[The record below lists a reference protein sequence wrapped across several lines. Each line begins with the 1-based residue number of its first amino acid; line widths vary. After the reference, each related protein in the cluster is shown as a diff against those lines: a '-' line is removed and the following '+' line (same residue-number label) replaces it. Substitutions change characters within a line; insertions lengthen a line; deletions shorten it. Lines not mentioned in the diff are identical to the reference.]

1 MTLASFLLIGSIFI
15 FLVGGISSD
24 VNKEQWSFIFPNE
37 IIALRNSDVTIPCT
51 FTAPVNHSEVNII
64 WFKYHLHGYPQVFN
78 REEPSKVIEE
88 YRGRTTLVG
97 YGTNS
102 CTLKIKDV
110 TKIERFH
117 PGISE
122 EINSGKLHYKD
133 VKVKIQGCHE
143 DESCK
148 DWTFTF
154 PKYINALQGSCV
166 HIPCTFTHPK
176 GARDFNFFWYSER
189 ITIFNNKSRSD
200 VDDRYKGRTFLTGNT
215 ENNCSLKIINI
226 EKSKEREYF
235 PGINDQI
242 NSITLQ
248 NTSIPVSVKENPP
261 QPSISGNKNM
271 KVKQKIYIACYVEH
285 TCPSSP
291 PTLKWNITGHPIKES
306 HYGLQALGRWRMK
319 SKLTYTASYTDDKTV
334 LKCAATFPNNKTSVK
349 TITLTIRYRPM
360 NVAISADGN
369 TDTAKDNNV
378 TLLCSSK
385 ANPSVDNYTWYQ
397 ISQGKELL
405 HGYGDKITV
414 KNTTTGKYICVAA
427 NKIGKTRSSMFRFTE
442 QYQKSVDENVI
453 YMTVFPILGFICLS
467 ILALLIYMYWR
478 AKTHQASSETL
489 SSHKNSQRADA
500 TYMSLLKTVSSEYE
514 SIKPSFPDKPA
525 AGGDITSDN
534 QYENLQ
540 KK

>member
-133 VKVKIQGCHE
+133 VKVKIQ
-143 DESCK
+143 
-148 DWTFTF
+148 
-154 PKYINALQGSCV
+154 
-166 HIPCTFTHPK
+166 
-176 GARDFNFFWYSER
+176 
-189 ITIFNNKSRSD
+189 
-200 VDDRYKGRTFLTGNT
+200 
-215 ENNCSLKIINI
+215 
-226 EKSKEREYF
+226 
-235 PGINDQI
+235 
-242 NSITLQ
+242 
-248 NTSIPVSVKENPP
+248 ENPP